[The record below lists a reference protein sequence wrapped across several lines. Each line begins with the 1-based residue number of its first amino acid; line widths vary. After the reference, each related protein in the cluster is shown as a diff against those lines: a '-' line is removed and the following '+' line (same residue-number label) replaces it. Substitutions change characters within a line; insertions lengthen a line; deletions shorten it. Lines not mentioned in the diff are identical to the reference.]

1 MKSNWLKNITLAL
14 VIIFFQVLVFN
25 QLEISAY
32 VIPFVYPMLIL
43 SLIRSMNKPMLLG
56 IAFVLGLF
64 IDMFSNTGG
73 AHAMGLTT
81 LAFLRPYF
89 LSSIGPTDSGSDHIN
104 PSIHNLGF
112 KSYVVYAGIL
122 LFIHHII
129 VFFMEVF
136 TIEDFMGTIT
146 RIVVST
152 ITSIVLVFLLQ
163 LIFVKKED

>member
-136 TIEDFMGTIT
+136 TMEDFMGTIT

>member
-1 MKSNWLKNITLAL
+1 
-14 VIIFFQVLVFN
+14 
-25 QLEISAY
+25 
-32 VIPFVYPMLIL
+32 
-43 SLIRSMNKPMLLG
+43 
-56 IAFVLGLF
+56 
-64 IDMFSNTGG
+64 
-73 AHAMGLTT
+73 MGLTT

-136 TIEDFMGTIT
+136 TMEDFMGTIT

>member
-1 MKSNWLKNITLAL
+1 
-14 VIIFFQVLVFN
+14 
-25 QLEISAY
+25 
-32 VIPFVYPMLIL
+32 
-43 SLIRSMNKPMLLG
+43 MLLG

-136 TIEDFMGTIT
+136 TMEDFMGTIT